1 DREDRRVKI
10 PDREIVYF
18 LTVPDPLTDG
28 IPKFYDLTAFQCAG
42 QLAKYRFA
50 HIDSIAA
57 AAKIMYWGDLLR
69 REGGGFWNWEI
80 GKLGNCWNGAAPT
93 LLPFSFLTLLTL
105 LTLLTFFTQS
115 PLYLFPNTPHLS
127 TKTPR
132 YFTGNA
138 LQTGIYAAVV
148 AFLTYTMIFGFR
160 KSYTVC
166 TFDGLRFAGLNY
178 KTILVLSQMIGY
190 LLAKFYG
197 IKFISE
203 LKRLGRYKIILLLV
217 GVAWL
222 AWLFFALIPPPY
234 NAVFLFINGFPLGIL
249 WGVVF
254 SYVEGR
260 RSTDFIG
267 AALAV
272 SFIFSS
278 GFVKSVGGWL
288 LLELQISEF
297 WVPFVTGLV
306 FALPLVFFIYLIE
319 KIPPPDEAD
328 IEARMDRT
336 PMTAADRRKFIRS
349 FLPGLIACIFIYAF
363 ATIFRDIRDN
373 FSADMWK
380 EMGYLN
386 QPAIF
391 AKTETPI
398 TLIVLVLVGSMV
410 LIRNSYKAFMLAHFF
425 IAMGFVLAGAST
437 FFFVRQ
443 QLDPVWWMTAVG
455 LGLYMVYIP
464 FNSVFFERL
473 IAAFRFT
480 GNVGFLIYLADSFG
494 YLGSVSVLLSKEIF
508 NVKLNWVEF
517 FSNSVMVL
525 SVVGVGIT
533 IFSAGYFARKKK
545 QQSI

>member
-1 DREDRRVKI
+1 M
-10 PDREIVYF
+10 PN
-18 LTVPDPLTDG
+18 LT
-28 IPKFYDLTAFQCAG
+28 
-42 QLAKYRFA
+42 
-50 HIDSIAA
+50 
-57 AAKIMYWGDLLR
+57 
-69 REGGGFWNWEI
+69 
-80 GKLGNCWNGAAPT
+80 PT
-93 LLPFSFLTLLTL
+93 
-105 LTLLTFFTQS
+105 
-115 PLYLFPNTPHLS
+115 YLQ
-127 TKTPR
+127 
-132 YFTGNA
+132 GNA
-138 LQTGIYAAVV
+138 LRTGIYAAVV

-166 TFDGLRFAGLNY
+166 TFDGMRFAGIHY

-190 LLAKFYG
+190 LMAKFYG

-203 LKRLGRYKIILLLV
+203 LQRLGRYKIILLLV
-217 GVAWL
+217 GIAWA
-222 AWLFFALIPPPY
+222 AWLFFAVVPAPY
-234 NAVFLFINGFPLGIL
+234 NAVFLFINGFPLGML

-267 AALAV
+267 ASLAV

-288 LLELQISEF
+288 LLEFHLSEF
-297 WVPFVTGLV
+297 WVPFATGLV
-306 FALPLVFFIYLIE
+306 FALPLLLFIYLIE

-328 IEARMDRT
+328 RAARMNRT
-336 PMTAADRRKFIRS
+336 PMSAEDRKQFVKT
-349 FLPGLIACIFIYAF
+349 FLPGLVACIVIYGF

-391 AKTETPI
+391 SKTETPI
-398 TLIVLVLVGSMV
+398 TLIVLVLIGSMV
-410 LIRNSYKAFMLAHFF
+410 LIRNSYKALMLAHVF
-425 IAMGFVLAGAST
+425 IGIGFVLAGIST
-437 FFFVRQ
+437 LFFVQQ
-443 QLDPVWWMTAVG
+443 QLDPIWWMTAVG

-494 YLGSVSVLLSKEIF
+494 YLGSVGVLLSKEIF
-508 NVKLNWVEF
+508 KVKLNWVDF
-517 FSNSVMVL
+517 FSNSVMIL
-525 SVVGVGIT
+525 SVVGVLIT
-533 IFSAGYFARKKK
+533 IFSAYYFAGKKRKRE
-545 QQSI
+545 SAVVSGE